1 MRALITAFVALLL
14 FCGCAQVTSI
24 MNRVPASYKGPATSC
39 HVKIG
44 DVSPH
49 VGLTTGPFNGHR
61 LIRVRGDITPEHRR
75 MVTTHELM
83 HILGFKGHVMDDN
96 SCYFHYAP
104 KARAPQPFCDQD
116 IALIKLAAERN
127 KIIIRVTASDDIR
140 ADVVWAIA
148 RIEGVAGKQL
158 FKLE

>member
-1 MRALITAFVALLL
+1 MKGWIATLLIILL
-14 FCGCAQVTSI
+14 CGCSSFVSI
-24 MNRVPASYKGPATSC
+24 MNKTPAKYAGPATSC

-83 HILGFKGHVMDDN
+83 HVLGFKGHIMDN
-96 SCYFHYAP
+96 KQCYFHYAP
-104 KARAPQPFCDQD
+104 SARAPQPFCDQD
-116 IALIKLAAERN
+116 IALIKLAAQRN
-127 KIIIRVTASDDIR
+127 KRIITVTASDDIR
-140 ADVVWAIA
+140 ADVIWGIA
-148 RIEGVAGKQL
+148 RIEEAAEKKL
-158 FKLE
+158 FELK